1 MASLLTTNGIKPS
14 DTPFITFGIIEIILL
29 RLVSILVASTIF
41 EIGTS
46 EKAVLISTT
55 IASLTNAATVLK
67 YFANASL
74 FFIIVSTGVFAKK
87 LFDSVI
93 RPIAAARFLMIG
105 GTALMVLAIDC
116 IITAAETIIEGSGN
130 VAKTGVT
137 IPSLIN

>member
-1 MASLLTTNGIKPS
+1 M
-14 DTPFITFGIIEIILL
+14 ILL
-29 RLVSILVASTIF
+29 RLVSIFVAATIF

-46 EKAVLISTT
+46 AKAVLISTT

-74 FFIIVSTGVFAKK
+74 FFMIVSTGVFAKK

-93 RPIAAARFLMIG
+93 NPIASARFLMIG
-105 GTALMVLAIDC
+105 GTALMVFAIDC
-116 IITAAETIIEGSGN
+116 IMTPAVIMILGSGN
-130 VAKTGVT
+130 VAKTGFT